1 MMARYSPLTWSTLHE
16 EYSTYHRR
24 KGDPTNISRPT
35 TLIAYFS
42 ASGNTARLA
51 HSLAKATGSSL
62 FEIKPHEPYTAAD
75 LDWNDRAS
83 RSTREMEN
91 ATARPAIAGTVKNMK
106 DYQTIFVGFPIWW
119 YEAPRIIATF
129 LEQYDLTGKAIV
141 PFATSGGSGMGQT
154 TAKLRPSC
162 PQATVLEGRV
172 FSPHASARELERWV
186 ESL

>member
-1 MMARYSPLTWSTLHE
+1 M
-16 EYSTYHRR
+16 
-24 KGDPTNISRPT
+24 NISRPT

-51 HSLAKATGSSL
+51 HTLAEAAGGSL
-62 FEIKPHEPYTAAD
+62 FEIEPQEPYTAAD

-83 RSTREMEN
+83 RSTREMEDP
-91 ATARPAIAGTVKNMK
+91 TARPAIADTVKDMK
-106 DYQTIFVGFPIWW
+106 DYQTVFVGFPLWW

-129 LEQYDLTGKAIV
+129 LEQYDLAGKTVI

-154 TAKLRPSC
+154 AAKLRPSC

-172 FSPHASARELERWV
+172 FSPHANARELERWI